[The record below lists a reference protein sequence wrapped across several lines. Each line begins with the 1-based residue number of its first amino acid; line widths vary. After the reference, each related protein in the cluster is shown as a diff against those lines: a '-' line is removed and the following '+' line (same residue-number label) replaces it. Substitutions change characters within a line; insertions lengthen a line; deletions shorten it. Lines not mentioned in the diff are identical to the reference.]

1 MKTDRREII
10 RHPIVSE
17 KGTRLKDSENSYLFV
32 VSRTANKPEIA
43 AAIEE
48 IFEVKVTK
56 VRTMIAHGKPR
67 RTRASVGHRSDWKKA
82 VVTLAEGQTIDVFEQ
97 A

>member
-1 MKTDRREII
+1 MKRDRREII

-17 KGTRLKDSENSYLFV
+17 KGTRLKDSENSYLFAV
-32 VSRTANKPEIA
+32 ERTANKVEIA
-43 AAIEE
+43 AAVEE

-67 RTRASVGHRSDWKKA
+67 RTRASEGHRSDWKKA

>member
-1 MKTDRREII
+1 MKGDRREII

-17 KGTRLKDSENSYLFV
+17 KGTRLKDSENSYLFMV
-32 VSRTANKPEIA
+32 QRSANKPEIA
-43 AAIEE
+43 AAIQE

-56 VRTMIAHGKPR
+56 VRTMIVHGKPR
-67 RTRASVGHRSDWKKA
+67 RTRLTAGHRSDWKKA